1 MLVANKTFTKMD
13 SPNLMIVEVTESPK
27 EGSKAGMKH
36 DEQHQQDQQEKKEG
50 LKAAEK
56 SVVSSTKPELGET
69 AGSTYIPD
77 QPIQMGCTYI
87 QVRTQ

>member
-1 MLVANKTFTKMD
+1 MLVANKTFTQMD

-27 EGSKAGMKH
+27 EGSKAGMKQ

-56 SVVSSTKPELGET
+56 SVVSSTKPELSE
-69 AGSTYIPD
+69 AADSTYIPD

-87 QVRTQ
+87 QV